1 MRPKSFARAAL
12 ALLLGWS
19 GLAVAVEP
27 FRAAY
32 DVYRGGRALGV
43 ATLQVLPAGD
53 GRWRVDLSMDGKGLV
68 GLAGLNAQQSTVF
81 DEVGGAYRPLGQS
94 TVRRLL
100 FTRKQSTG
108 VYDWSARKARWT
120 GDVKESRRAPV
131 DLQPGDMSGLLVNLA
146 VIRDAQP
153 GRTLEYR
160 YVDTG
165 RVRPHRYVVGTE
177 PEDIAV
183 GELRYSALRVDR
195 VQSGGEQTSIW
206 VSEGV
211 PTPIRLLQS
220 ENGEVTYD
228 LRLTEYR
235 GAHRP

>member
-1 MRPKSFARAAL
+1 MRRVLARCIGVVAL
-12 ALLLGWS
+12 AWA
-19 GLAVAVEP
+19 GLAGAVEP

-43 ATLQVLPAGD
+43 ATLQVVPAGP
-53 GRWRVDLSMDGKGLV
+53 GRWRVDLVMDGKGLV

-81 DEVGGAYRPLGQS
+81 DEVDGRYRPLGQS
-94 TVRRLL
+94 TVRKLL

-120 GDVKESRRAPV
+120 GDVKETRRAPV
-131 DLQPGDMSGLLVNLA
+131 DLHPGDMSGLLINLA

-153 GRTLEYR
+153 GRRLDYR

-165 RVRPHRYVVGTE
+165 RVRAHRYVVGTE
-177 PEDIAV
+177 PEEIAV

-195 VQSGGEQTSIW
+195 EQAGGEQTSIW

-211 PTPIRLLQS
+211 PTPIRLLQR
-220 ENGEVTYD
+220 ENGEDTYD

-235 GAHRP
+235 GASTP

>member
-1 MRPKSFARAAL
+1 MKRRLAAIACAAAL
-12 ALLLGWS
+12 AWTGAAS
-19 GLAVAVEP
+19 AVEP

-32 DVYRGGRALGV
+32 DVYRAGRSLGV
-43 ATLQVLPAGD
+43 ATLQVVPAGP
-53 GRWRVDLSMDGKGLV
+53 GRWRVDLSMDGTGLV

-81 DEVGGAYRPLGQS
+81 DEVDGRYRPLGQS
-94 TVRRLL
+94 TVRKLL

-108 VYDWSARKARWT
+108 VYDWAARKARWT
-120 GDVKESRRAPV
+120 GDVKETRRAPV
-131 DLQPGDMSGLLVNLA
+131 DLQPGDLSGLLVNLS

-165 RVRPHRYVVGTE
+165 RVRPHRYLVSSDTE
-177 PEDIAV
+177 EIAV

-195 VQSGGEQTSIW
+195 VQSGSEETSIW

-211 PTPIRLLQS
+211 PTPIRLLQR
-220 ENGEVTYD
+220 ENGEDTYD

-235 GAHRP
+235 GASSQ

>member
-1 MRPKSFARAAL
+1 MRQVLAVAL
-12 ALLLGWS
+12 MLA
-19 GLAVAVEP
+19 GLAFAGLAAAVEP
-27 FRAAY
+27 FHARY
-32 DVYRGGRALGV
+32 EVVRGGRSLGV
-43 ATLQVLPAGD
+43 ATLQVVPAGE
-53 GRWRVDLSMDGKGLV
+53 GRWRVDLDMDGT
-68 GLAGLNAQQSTVF
+68 GLAGLAGIHAQQSTVF
-81 DEVGGAYRPLGQS
+81 DEAAGAYRPLAQS

-100 FTRKQSTG
+100 FTRRQSTG

-120 GDVKESRRAPV
+120 GDVKQTRRAPV
-131 DLQPGDMSGLLVNLA
+131 DLRPGDMSGLLINLA
-146 VIRDAQP
+146 VIRDARP
-153 GRTLEYR
+153 GSTLEYR

-206 VSEGV
+206 VADGV
-211 PTPIRLLQS
+211 PTPIRLLQR
-220 ENGEVTYD
+220 ENGEDAYD

-235 GAHRP
+235 GATTP